1 MKHAVITAFLGKLR
15 DRFCE
20 YQEPLSIKEKLE
32 RLAHIPGVSG
42 AEVVHPYEVESA
54 EAMQSYLSGL
64 KLGIAAVNVNIKAD
78 PAFACGSLCSPDP
91 AVRRKALGM
100 IMAAKDYAKAL
111 GADKVTC
118 CPLSDGYDYPFH
130 TDYRKSWSRMV
141 DVVREAA
148 AYLPEIPLFME
159 YKPSET
165 RVHCTLDS
173 AAKALLLCDA
183 VANPNLGVT
192 IDFGHSVYGG
202 ESPAEALALVAV
214 SGFPYYVHINDNNG
228 KWDWDLMAGTCN
240 LWLYMEFLYYLKELG
255 YDGWITSDTSPVRQ
269 DPIETFAFNVR
280 ITDRIWNWLDEIDRG
295 LVRHH
300 LERHEY
306 LPILKMFE
314 PYLFVGVPVMSS
326 VGAR

>member
-1 MKHAVITAFLGKLR
+1 MKHAIITGFLGQLR

-20 YQEPLSIKEKLE
+20 YQRPLTIEQKLE
-32 RLAHIPGVSG
+32 LMAQIPGVTG
-42 AEVVHPYEVESA
+42 AEVVHPYEVGTVA
-54 EAMQSYLSGL
+54 EMQSYLKRLQIGV
-64 KLGIAAVNVNIKAD
+64 AAVNVNIKAD
-78 PAFACGSLCSPDP
+78 PMFSSGSLCSPDP
-91 AVRRKALGM
+91 VVRGKACDM

-118 CPLSDGYDYPFH
+118 CPLSDGYDYPFQ
-130 TDYRKSWSRMV
+130 TDYAKAWRRMV
-141 DVVREAA
+141 EVVQEAA

-173 AAKALLLCDA
+173 AAKALLLCNA
-183 VANPNLGVT
+183 VGNPNVGVT

-202 ESPAEALALVAV
+202 ETPAEALSLVAA

-240 LWLYMEFLYYLKELG
+240 LWHYVEFLYHLKELG

-269 DPIETFAFNVR
+269 DPVETFAFNVR
-280 ITDRIWNWLDEIDRG
+280 MTERIWNWLDEVDRDAI
-295 LVRHH
+295 RHH
-300 LERHEY
+300 LDRQEF
-306 LPILKMFE
+306 LPIMKMFE
-314 PYLFVGVPVMSS
+314 PYLFSGAPVLPGVRTV
-326 VGAR
+326 

>member
-1 MKHAVITAFLGKLR
+1 MKHAVIAAFLGKLR

-20 YQEPLSIKEKLE
+20 YQEPLSIEQKLE
-32 RLAHIPGVSG
+32 RMAQIPGVTG
-42 AEVVHPYEVESA
+42 AEVGHPYEVDTVD
-54 EAMQSYLSGL
+54 AMQSYLRRL
-64 KLGIAAVNVNIKAD
+64 QLGIAAVNVNIKAD
-78 PAFACGSLCSPDP
+78 PAFACGSLCSPAP
-91 AVRRKALGM
+91 AIRRKACDM

-118 CPLSDGYDYPFH
+118 CPLSDGYDYPFQTH
-130 TDYRKSWSRMV
+130 YGKAWSRMV
-141 DVVREAA
+141 DVIREAA
-148 AYLPEIPLFME
+148 AYLPEVPLFME

-183 VANPNLGVT
+183 VGNPNLGVT

-202 ESPAEALALVAV
+202 ETPAEVLALVAA
-214 SGFPYYVHINDNNG
+214 SGFPYYIHINDNNG

-240 LWLYMEFLYYLKELG
+240 LWSYVEFLYYLKDLG

-269 DPIETFAFNVR
+269 DPIEAFAFNVR
-280 ITDRIWNWLDEIDRG
+280 ITECIWGWLDDVDREAI
-295 LVRHH
+295 RHH
-300 LERHEY
+300 LDRHEY

-314 PYLFVGVPVMSS
+314 PYLFAGAPVLS
-326 VGAR
+326 GAPAS

>member
-20 YQEPLSIKEKLE
+20 YQEPLSVLEKLE
-32 RLAHIPGVSG
+32 RLARIPGVAG
-42 AEVVHPYEVESA
+42 AEMVHPHEVDTA
-54 EAMQSYLSGL
+54 ETMLASLRSL
-64 KLGIAAVNVNIKAD
+64 KLGIAAINVNIKAD
-78 PAFACGSLCSPDP
+78 PVFACGSLCSPDP
-91 AVRRKALGM
+91 LIRRKACDM
-100 IMAAKDYAKAL
+100 MMAAKDYAKAV

-141 DVVREAA
+141 EVVREAA
-148 AYLPEIPLFME
+148 AHLPEIPLFME

-173 AAKALLLCDA
+173 AAKGLLLCEA
-183 VANPNLGVT
+183 VGNPNLGVT

-202 ESPAEALALVAV
+202 ESPAEVLALVAG

-280 ITDRIWNWLDEIDRG
+280 ITDRIWKWLDEVDRES
-295 LVRHH
+295 VRHH

-306 LPILKMFE
+306 IPILKMFE
-314 PYLFVGVPVMSS
+314 PYLFSGAPVMSD
-326 VGAR
+326 AMTR

>member
-32 RLAHIPGVSG
+32 RLTHIPGVSG

-54 EAMQSYLSGL
+54 EVMQSYLNGL
-64 KLGIAAVNVNIKAD
+64 KLGVAAVNVNIKAD
-78 PAFACGSLCSPDP
+78 PTFACGSLCSADPAVACGLLCSPDP
-91 AVRRKALGM
+91 AVRRKELGM
-100 IMAAKDYAKAL
+100 IMAAKDYAKEL

-148 AYLPEIPLFME
+148 AYLHEIPLFME

-192 IDFGHSVYGG
+192 SDFVRSVYGG

-214 SGFPYYVHINDNNG
+214 SGFPYYVH
-228 KWDWDLMAGTCN
+228 
-240 LWLYMEFLYYLKELG
+240 
-255 YDGWITSDTSPVRQ
+255 
-269 DPIETFAFNVR
+269 
-280 ITDRIWNWLDEIDRG
+280 
-295 LVRHH
+295 
-300 LERHEY
+300 
-306 LPILKMFE
+306 
-314 PYLFVGVPVMSS
+314 
-326 VGAR
+326 